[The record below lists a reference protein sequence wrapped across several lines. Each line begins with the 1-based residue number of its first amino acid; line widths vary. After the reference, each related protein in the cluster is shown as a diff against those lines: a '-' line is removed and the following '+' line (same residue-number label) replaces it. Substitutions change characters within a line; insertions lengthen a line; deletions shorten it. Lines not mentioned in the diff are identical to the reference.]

1 MMTDKSPIE
10 KTPLTAARIEQVE
23 QDLRSWAE
31 KPIDIS
37 FDPKG
42 TPLFSMMELA
52 HSYAR
57 RCVDLTDAICLL
69 LARNHII
76 PAAVLG
82 RALIETV
89 AMGCLYLHDMGEL
102 IAAKDHDRLES
113 KLARFYAGVRG
124 QKIEPVHVMDAM
136 RHLDKVD
143 AAHIEYLDSKYGVFT
158 RFMEVLKAR
167 GEDVDESFGET
178 VSVIRTYDLLSEVSH
193 PNGTGTQFLFPDES
207 NETEAVAAA
216 RTRFRGASLMAIW
229 HGRHLVAALEQR
241 ADFPERYRTEFG
253 TGEIVNPPS
262 RRDDL

>member
-1 MMTDKSPIE
+1 MGMMTDKSLIE

-57 RCVDLTDAICLL
+57 RCVDLADAIRLL
-69 LARNHII
+69 LAKNHIV
-76 PAAVLG
+76 PAVVLG
-82 RALIETV
+82 RAFIETV
-89 AMGCLYLHDMGEL
+89 AMGCLYLHDMAKL

-113 KLARFYAGVRG
+113 KLARFYAGVKG
-124 QKIEPVHVMDAM
+124 QKVNPVHVMDAM

-143 AAHIEYLDSKYGVFT
+143 AAYVEYLDRKYEVFT
-158 RFMEVLKAR
+158 RFMEMLKVP
-167 GEDVDESFGET
+167 GEDVDESFGEIL
-178 VSVIRTYDLLSEVSH
+178 SVVRTYDRLSEVSH

-216 RTRFRGASLMAIW
+216 RTRFRGAALTAIW

-241 ADFPERYRTEFG
+241 ADLPERYRTEFS
-253 TGEIVNPPS
+253 TG
-262 RRDDL
+262 